1 MSARAGGH
9 SARGSLTAC
18 AQPALALVLSM
29 PTAIDSIM
37 DAILKENP
45 AWFPYGL
52 SRKQLDQTW
61 LVRDP
66 ETKAPAGFTG
76 WQFRP
81 NDKGG
86 TTGWYAV
93 GLLPAFRG
101 KGLAKKALKEMFS
114 KKPAFVDDIKAFIV
128 KGNEASVNLAK
139 RLGVPYQH
147 KSASAG
153 LRRSE
158 QGVTLSPHSM
168 TKIARPSVVH
178 MQQYMPLV
186 GRRTRF
192 TPQEQET
199 IDANKS
205 NWFPALFPSSADSPA
220 VDMHSPGKAA
230 LMAGLLGGGAG
241 LLGASALDA
250 SPQTKAVAGTGLGTL
265 AAIVAYLKTRANN
278 DSVEESMRRIPANGT
293 RRDVESDPVYQA
305 NLDRLAQSGASTE
318 ALRTAQLMAAMNAVK
333 SANALTEGIKAL
345 AGRAGR
351 AGTTTAKFMAVPA
364 IVATTVDR
372 LNENSTPFWSL
383 DHPARWK
390 NWLTNALLMGAA
402 RVVPR
407 AASKAKKKLPVGFM
421 PTLPEGG
428 MMLASLPTL
437 YQKDFLRTNMNASD
451 RVSDAIKYL
460 ADKNETAPSE
470 NWLQTA
476 GKAMSEHPWLTGAVG
491 LGGLGLLAMQSMKGE
506 RPVELHQQPKG
517 GRIKVTLPTKKPG
530 DMETSLDLP
539 IDQISLS
546 GAQMAKLRR
555 DARRRLRA
563 ESEERTIRRVLPES
577 ERQRRAEFIRQF
589 HA

>member
-1 MSARAGGH
+1 
-9 SARGSLTAC
+9 
-18 AQPALALVLSM
+18 M

-93 GLLPAFRG
+93 GLLPEFRG
-101 KGLAKKALKEMFS
+101 KGLAKKALEEMFS

-128 KGNEASVNLAK
+128 KGNDASVNLAK

-153 LRRSE
+153 LRRLE
-158 QGVTLSPHSM
+158 QGVTLSAHSM
-168 TKIARPSVVH
+168 TKLARPSVVH

-186 GRRTRF
+186 GRRSRF

-199 IDANKS
+199 IDANKR
-205 NWFPALFPSSADSPA
+205 NWFPKMFTSSADSPA

-241 LLGASALDA
+241 LMGASALDA
-250 SPQTKAVAGTGLGTL
+250 SPQTKVVAGTGLGTL

-318 ALRTAQLMAAMNAVK
+318 ALRTAQLLAAMNAVK
-333 SANALTEGIKAL
+333 SASG
-345 AGRAGR
+345 AGSFLSRLGTGVGR
-351 AGTTTAKFMAVPA
+351 TAKFTAPGAV
-364 IVATTVDR
+364 IATGMDV
-372 LNENSTPFWSL
+372 LNENHSPFFSMEQ
-383 DHPARWK
+383 PARWK
-390 NWLTNALLMGAA
+390 NWLMNTLLLTGARGGA
-402 RVVPR
+402 RVAAGGGTPW
-407 AASKAKKKLPVGFM
+407 AASVGKDALEQLAKQRTAEFGA
-421 PTLPEGG
+421 
-428 MMLASLPTL
+428 LATGTPLL
-437 YQKDFLRTNMNASD
+437 FGKDFLRTNM
-451 RVSDAIKYL
+451 DATGRITSALEKL
-460 ADKNETAPSE
+460 KPSETAPSE

-476 GKAMSEHPWLTGAVG
+476 GKAMSEHPWLTGAAG

-506 RPVELHQQPKG
+506 RPVELHQQPNG

>member
-1 MSARAGGH
+1 M
-9 SARGSLTAC
+9 LM
-18 AQPALALVLSM
+18 PAV
-29 PTAIDSIM
+29 IDSIM
-37 DAILKENP
+37 ETILKENP

-52 SRKQLDQTW
+52 SRKQLDQSW

-86 TTGWYAV
+86 TTGWYAI
-93 GLLPAFRG
+93 GLLPEFRG
-101 KGLAKKALKEMFS
+101 KGLARKALEEMFS
-114 KKPAFVDDIKAFIV
+114 KKPSFVDDIKAFIV
-128 KGNEASVNLAK
+128 KGNDASVNLAK

-153 LRRSE
+153 LRWYAPE
-158 QGVTLSPHSM
+158 VTLPAHPM
-168 TKIARPSVVH
+168 TKSARPSVVH

-192 TPQEQET
+192 TPQEQAA
-199 IDANKS
+199 IDENKR
-205 NWFPALFPSSADSPA
+205 NWFPEMFTSSADSPA

-241 LLGASALDA
+241 LLGASAFDT
-250 SPQTKAVAGTGLGTL
+250 SPQTKAVAGAGLGTL
-265 AAIVAYLKTRANN
+265 AAVMAYLKTRANN

-333 SANALTEGIKAL
+333 SASLSSLL
-345 AGRAGR
+345 ANISKGVGR
-351 AGTTTAKFMAVPA
+351 TAKFTAPGAV
-364 IVATTVDR
+364 IATGMDQ
-372 LNENSTPFWSL
+372 LNENHSPFFSMEQ
-383 DHPARWK
+383 PARWK
-390 NWLTNALLMGAA
+390 NWLMNALLLTGARGGA
-402 RVVPR
+402 RV
-407 AASKAKKKLPVGFM
+407 AAGGSTPWSAAPAGKGALKQLAKQRTAEFGS
-421 PTLPEGG
+421 
-428 MMLASLPTL
+428 LATGTPLL
-437 YQKDFLRTNMNASD
+437 FGKDFLRTNM
-451 RVSDAIKYL
+451 DATSRITEAL
-460 ADKNETAPSE
+460 DKLKPTESKPGE

-476 GKAMSEHPWLTGAVG
+476 GQAMSEHPWLTGAAGV
-491 LGGLGLLAMQSMKGE
+491 GGLGLLAMQLMKGD
-506 RPVELHQQPKG
+506 RPVELHQPPSG

-563 ESEERTIRRVLPES
+563 ESEERTIRRTLPEA

>member
-1 MSARAGGH
+1 
-9 SARGSLTAC
+9 
-18 AQPALALVLSM
+18 M

-93 GLLPAFRG
+93 GLLPEFRG
-101 KGLAKKALKEMFS
+101 KGLAKKALEEMFS

-153 LRRSE
+153 LRRLE
-158 QGVTLSPHSM
+158 QGVTLSAHSM
-168 TKIARPSVVH
+168 TKLARPSVVH

-186 GRRTRF
+186 GRRSRF

-199 IDANKS
+199 IDANKR
-205 NWFPALFPSSADSPA
+205 NWFPKMFTSSADSPA

-241 LLGASALDA
+241 LMGASALDA
-250 SPQTKAVAGTGLGTL
+250 SPQTKVVAGTGLGTL

-318 ALRTAQLMAAMNAVK
+318 ALRTAQLLAAMNAVK
-333 SANALTEGIKAL
+333 SASG
-345 AGRAGR
+345 AGSFLSRLGTGVGR
-351 AGTTTAKFMAVPA
+351 TAKFTAPGAV
-364 IVATTVDR
+364 IATGMDV
-372 LNENSTPFWSL
+372 LNENHSPFFSMEQ
-383 DHPARWK
+383 PARWK
-390 NWLTNALLMGAA
+390 NWLMNTLLLTGARGGA
-402 RVVPR
+402 RVAAGGGTPW
-407 AASKAKKKLPVGFM
+407 AASVGKDALEQLAKQRTAEFGA
-421 PTLPEGG
+421 
-428 MMLASLPTL
+428 LATGTPLL
-437 YQKDFLRTNMNASD
+437 FGKDFLRTNM
-451 RVSDAIKYL
+451 DATGRITSALEKL
-460 ADKNETAPSE
+460 KPSETAPSE

-476 GKAMSEHPWLTGAVG
+476 GKAMSEHPWLTGAAG

-506 RPVELHQQPKG
+506 RPVELHQQPNG

>member
-1 MSARAGGH
+1 
-9 SARGSLTAC
+9 
-18 AQPALALVLSM
+18 M

-93 GLLPAFRG
+93 GLLPEFRG
-101 KGLAKKALKEMFS
+101 KGLAKKALEEMFS

-153 LRRSE
+153 LRRLE
-158 QGVTLSPHSM
+158 QGVTLSAHSM
-168 TKIARPSVVH
+168 TKLARPSVVH

-186 GRRTRF
+186 GRRSRF

-199 IDANKS
+199 IDANKR
-205 NWFPALFPSSADSPA
+205 NWFPKMFTSSADSPA

-241 LLGASALDA
+241 LMGASALDA
-250 SPQTKAVAGTGLGTL
+250 SPQTKVVAGTGLGTL

-318 ALRTAQLMAAMNAVK
+318 ALRTAQLLAAMNAVK
-333 SANALTEGIKAL
+333 SASG
-345 AGRAGR
+345 AGSFLSRLGTGVGR
-351 AGTTTAKFMAVPA
+351 TAKFTAPGAV
-364 IVATTVDR
+364 IATGMDV
-372 LNENSTPFWSL
+372 LNENHSPFFSMEQ
-383 DHPARWK
+383 PARWK
-390 NWLTNALLMGAA
+390 NWLMNTLLLTGARGGA
-402 RVVPR
+402 RVAAGGGTPW
-407 AASKAKKKLPVGFM
+407 AASVGKDALKQLAKQRTAEFGA
-421 PTLPEGG
+421 
-428 MMLASLPTL
+428 LATGTPLL
-437 YQKDFLRTNMNASD
+437 FGKDFLRTNM
-451 RVSDAIKYL
+451 DATGRITSALEKL
-460 ADKNETAPSE
+460 KPSETAPSE

-476 GKAMSEHPWLTGAVG
+476 GKAMSEHPWLTGAAG

-506 RPVELHQQPKG
+506 RPVELHQQPNG